1 MGAVGRF
8 TLAHMTQPGWKYN
21 NTLECFTLALDW
33 HVCGFLIV
41 DQGMKI
47 LNPTRSLTLFHLE
60 GEGCLVTASLGKIL
74 SLLLTSLTLPHLE
87 FGASFYGLAQME
99 IRVTLSPFLK
109 TLFPHFS

>member
-21 NTLECFTLALDW
+21 NTLKCCTLALNW

-41 DQGMKI
+41 DQGLKI

-74 SLLLTSLTLPHLE
+74 SPAHISDPSPYGIWSIFLW
-87 FGASFYGLAQME
+87 FGSDGNQGH
-99 IRVTLSPFLK
+99 P
-109 TLFPHFS
+109 